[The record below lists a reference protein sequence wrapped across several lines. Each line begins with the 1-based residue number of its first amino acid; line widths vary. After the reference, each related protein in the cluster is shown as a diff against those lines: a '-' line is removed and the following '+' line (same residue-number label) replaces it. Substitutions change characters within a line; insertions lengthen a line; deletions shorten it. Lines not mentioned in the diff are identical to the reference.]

1 MFHIIDTTMESDNEI
16 DWADCTGSGWMQ
28 QESSGWMDIDLLIE
42 RGSEREPKRMEEKVE
57 MQVLDNM
64 I

>member
-1 MFHIIDTTMESDNEI
+1 MDAARE
-16 DWADCTGSGWMQ
+16 Q
-28 QESSGWMDIDLLIE
+28 WMDTIDLLIE